1 MITVFINPCD
11 DGEYCSN
18 TKKTNNQS
26 PNRISVP
33 IQFQIT
39 CNRIYVESLEE
50 ETCEKK
56 KFNEVI
62 TQLETPFNSYNRAS
76 HGTVLHATLHGFTIC
91 FYTVLAEI

>member
-50 ETCEKK
+50 ETCEKIRL
-56 KFNEVI
+56 NEVTI
-62 TQLETPFNSYNRAS
+62 QFEKPFNSHS
-76 HGTVLHATLHGFTIC
+76 GGPHGTVLHATQHGVTIF
-91 FYTVLAEI
+91 FYTVLA